1 MPPAVAAFT
10 DTYLPTVNGVTY
22 TISAW
27 RERYTERGGR
37 MDVVYPASAYEPE
50 PGEYPV
56 SSLPF
61 PFYEGYRLGVPSI
74 PNATIDVDLVHAH
87 SPFSVGVA
95 GYRLARR
102 ESVPLV
108 VSYHTPTGEY
118 ASYIVPDVFA
128 APVGAISSRY
138 ERWFLERADM
148 VLAPSEQTAETLRD
162 RLRADV
168 PVRAHPNGVDT
179 TRFRPQKTVTFERR
193 YGLPEDRPLI
203 GYTGRHGHEKNLEAI
218 LEAAAGLDVTVVFGG
233 AGPATGSLR
242 EAAERNDVDA
252 RFLGFLDR
260 DELPSFYNAL
270 DVFAFPSPVE
280 TQGIVAL
287 EATAS
292 GTPVVGVDAGALA
305 ETIVAGETGYH
316 YEPGNIQAFRAKIER
331 ALDEQ
336 DTLSASC
343 LDYRE
348 EISLSNAI
356 DGLEAAYA
364 TVLDENESATNR

>member
-27 RERYTERGGR
+27 RDRYASRGGR
-37 MDVVYPASAYEPE
+37 MDVVYPASSYDPD

-56 SSLPF
+56 YSLPF
-61 PFYEGYRLGVPSI
+61 PFYEGYRLGIPSVPT
-74 PNATIDVDLVHAH
+74 ATEDVDLVHAH
-87 SPFSVGVA
+87 SPFSVGFA

-102 ESVPLV
+102 ESIPFV

-118 ASYIVPDVFA
+118 ASYVVPDSLA
-128 APVGAISSRY
+128 SPVGAVSSRY

-148 VLAPSEQTAETLRD
+148 VLAPSEQTAGTLRG
-162 RLRADV
+162 RLTSKV
-168 PVRAHPNGVDT
+168 PVRVHPNGVDT
-179 TRFRPQKTVTFERR
+179 TRFYPRETVDFERH
-193 YGLPEDRPLI
+193 YGLPDDRPLI

-233 AGPATGSLR
+233 EGPATDSLR
-242 EAAERNDVDA
+242 QAAKFHDVDA

-260 DELPSFYNAL
+260 EELPSFYSAL

-287 EATAS
+287 EATAC
-292 GTPVVGVDAGALA
+292 GTPVVGVDAGALS
-305 ETIVAGETGYH
+305 ETIVEGKTGFH
-316 YEPGNIQAFRAKIER
+316 YELGDIEAFRAGIER
-331 ALDEQ
+331 ALEEQ
-336 DTLSASC
+336 EGLSVSC
-343 LDYRE
+343 LDHRS
-348 EISLSNAI
+348 EISLSNAV
-356 DGLEAAYA
+356 DGLESAYS
-364 TVLDENESATNR
+364 TVLDAYP

>member
-27 RERYTERGGR
+27 RERYRERGGR
-37 MDVVYPASAYEPE
+37 MAVVYPASSYDAD

-56 SSLPF
+56 FSIPF
-61 PFYEGYRLGVPSI
+61 PFYEGYRLGVPRI
-74 PNATIDVDLVHAH
+74 PKETGDVDLVHAH
-87 SPFSVGVA
+87 TPFSIGFA

-108 VSYHTPTGEY
+108 VSYHTPTAEY
-118 ASYIVPDVFA
+118 ASYVAPDA
-128 APVGAISSRY
+128 LAEPVGAISSRY

-148 VLAPSEQTAETLRD
+148 VLAPSEQTAATLRD
-162 RLRADV
+162 RLRAAV
-168 PVRAHPNGVDT
+168 PVRTHPNGVDT
-179 TRFRPQKTVTFERR
+179 TRFGPQESVEFERR
-193 YGLPEDRPLI
+193 YGLPDDRPLI

-218 LEAAAGLDVTVVFGG
+218 LEAVAGLDVTVVFGG
-233 AGPATGSLR
+233 EGPATDSLR
-242 EAAERNDVDA
+242 QAAKRNEVDA

-260 DELPSFYNAL
+260 SELPSFYNAL

-287 EATAS
+287 EATAC

-305 ETIVAGETGYH
+305 ETIVEGETGYH
-316 YEPGNIQAFRAKIER
+316 YEPGNIQGFRAKIDR

-343 LDYRE
+343 LDYRA

-356 DGLEAAYA
+356 DRLEDAYA
-364 TVLDENESATNR
+364 TVLDDHE